1 MNKNNFSEQGV
12 IITLS
17 RENLYDL
24 VSSAVKEVV
33 TSSAVKSHGQQE
45 KTKLNGFRN
54 ASKAV
59 GVGINKLLELRDKK
73 LIRFYR
79 IGSNYFFYKE
89 ELLEDLENLSN
100 GGQNEN

>member
-1 MNKNNFSEQGV
+1 MKDNKIYEQGV

-24 VSSAVKEVV
+24 VSSAVKDVV
-33 TSSAVKSHGQQE
+33 ASNAVKDHGQQG

-89 ELLEDLENLSN
+89 ELLEDLENLSK
-100 GGQNEN
+100 GGQNGN